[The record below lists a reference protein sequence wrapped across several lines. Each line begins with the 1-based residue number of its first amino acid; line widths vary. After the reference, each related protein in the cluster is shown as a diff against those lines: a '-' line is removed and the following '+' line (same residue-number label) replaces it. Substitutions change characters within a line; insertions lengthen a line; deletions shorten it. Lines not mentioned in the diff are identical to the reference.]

1 MLYLIIGSVDL
12 WIRGCFVPRFPNI
25 IYKMRGKSKRL
36 TQKSV
41 WIRSENFVEETVE
54 QKWKNSVFVSNFSEE
69 KRVRKKKQEKIR
81 EKCCVVQKVV
91 HNVEKQILYKCKTLH
106 GKNIASSKNLCYN
119 RVDGKRVRKI

>member
-36 TQKSV
+36 TQKRV

-54 QKWKNSVFVSNFSEE
+54 QKWKNSVFVGNFSEE
-69 KRVRKKKQEKIR
+69 KRVRKKKQEKKR
-81 EKCCVVQKVV
+81 EKC
-91 HNVEKQILYKCKTLH
+91 
-106 GKNIASSKNLCYN
+106 
-119 RVDGKRVRKI
+119 

>member
-25 IYKMRGKSKRL
+25 IYKMRGKSKKKKKKR
-36 TQKSV
+36 V

-54 QKWKNSVFVSNFSEE
+54 QKWKNSVFVGNFSEE

-91 HNVEKQILYKCKTLH
+91 HNVEKQILYKCRTLH
-106 GKNIASSKNLCYN
+106 GKNIASAKNLCYN